1 MSAELSY
8 EDFLKRKKHSENYYG
23 FDAVYKSNYL
33 FDYQNYIVEISVKKG
48 RMAIF
53 ADTGLG
59 KTAIELAIAH
69 NIVLKTNKR
78 VVILTPLAVAYQF
91 VVEAE
96 KMSIPDVYHSK
107 KGELNGKIIICNYE
121 RLHYLNANDYVC
133 VICDESSIL
142 KNFEGTIKN
151 NITTFMKK
159 IDYRYLAT
167 ATPSPNDYIE
177 LGTSSEALGY
187 LGYTDMLNKYFTNN
201 ERTIKS
207 RNFAGKFTLKPHA
220 ITNFFEWIKTW
231 GIAITKPSDI
241 GFSDNRHV
249 MPNLIKN
256 YHSVKNNKP
265 IITGNQYN
273 LFNITA
279 KNNYEIRNELQST
292 LQDRCEKA
300 VELSNNY
307 DSSVYWCNYNSESEL
322 LNKLDSNAIELK
334 GGMDLEKKED
344 ILINFQQGNIKKLI
358 TKAKITAFGLNWQHC
373 NHTVYFPNWSYEQY
387 YQAIRRL
394 WRYGQKNDVICDIVY
409 SDGQNRVLEVLENK
423 TNNAKYMFEH
433 LTKNTNYK
441 QDAIQKKQFNDFNL
455 PNFLKG

>member
-1 MSAELSY
+1 
-8 EDFLKRKKHSENYYG
+8 
-23 FDAVYKSNYL
+23 
-33 FDYQNYIVEISVKKG
+33 
-48 RMAIF
+48 
-53 ADTGLG
+53 
-59 KTAIELAIAH
+59 
-69 NIVLKTNKR
+69 
-78 VVILTPLAVAYQF
+78 
-91 VVEAE
+91 
-96 KMSIPDVYHSK
+96 
-107 KGELNGKIIICNYE
+107 
-121 RLHYLNANDYVC
+121 
-133 VICDESSIL
+133 
-142 KNFEGTIKN
+142 
-151 NITTFMKK
+151 MKK

-220 ITNFFEWIKTW
+220 ITHFFEWVKTW

-249 MPNLIKN
+249 MPNMIKN

-265 IITGNQYN
+265 IVTGNQYN

-423 TNNAKYMFEH
+423 TSNAKYMFEH